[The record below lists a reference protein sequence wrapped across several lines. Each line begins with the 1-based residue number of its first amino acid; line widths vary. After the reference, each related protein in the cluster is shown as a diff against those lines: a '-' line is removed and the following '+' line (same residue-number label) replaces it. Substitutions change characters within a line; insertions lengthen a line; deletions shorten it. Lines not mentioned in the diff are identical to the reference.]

1 MNVTREVV
9 TDLLPLYESGDASPD
24 TRALVDQFLKS
35 DPEFAQLVQA
45 LRTRPEPSAAASAGP
60 CLDVEREAVART
72 RKALRRKSWTL
83 ALAIFFTV
91 IPFIF
96 ALDSARGIT
105 FFMWR
110 DEPGSRLF
118 LLSAAWLWWMYY
130 RQSRA
135 MRPAGW

>member
-9 TDLLPLYESGDASPD
+9 TDLLPLYESGDASAD

-45 LRTRPEPSAAASAGP
+45 LRTRREPVPATSASPGP
-60 CLDVEREAVART
+60 DVEREAVTRT
-72 RKALRRKSWTL
+72 RKALRRKGWTL

-96 ALDSARGIT
+96 AFDSTRGIT

-118 LLSAAWLWWMYY
+118 LLSAAWLWWRYY
-130 RQSRA
+130 RQSHA